1 MARRYS
7 RKSSGG
13 GTWLGAVLLVAAII
27 YIIKILLPILLIIG
41 IVAAG
46 YGIYYYSKQQAK
58 GGIVLSSLALIFCLG
73 LGGFGLANFGEDE
86 TETAISSSF
95 ASSSIAHESTTTSS
109 TSISTTQSTTSNSST
124 VSTTTPTTSTTST
137 QPQASMDPASFL
149 IHKPANQKISVT
161 VSKFVDGD
169 TTYFMLGSQMIK
181 VRYLLIDTP
190 ETRYNQPYAAQSKD
204 RVKQIL
210 SQAQSIEV
218 AYDIGQKQDHYGR
231 ELMYV
236 FADGKLVQEILA
248 AEGLAMVRYVTPPNT
263 QYLDQVQAAE
273 NQAKTAQRNIWSV
286 AGYADG
292 QGYHTNVQ
300 STQTPA
306 THQAP
311 APATTDTNGETQY
324 VDANGNGLIKGS
336 SSGIYHIPG
345 SKYYDKTTH
354 PVRMFKTISE
364 AEQAGYRA
372 PKR

>member
-13 GTWLGAVLLVAAII
+13 GEWLGAVLLVAAII
-27 YIIKILLPILLIIG
+27 YIIKILLPVLLIIG

-86 TETAISSSF
+86 TETAIISSF

-124 VSTTTPTTSTTST
+124 TST
-137 QPQASMDPASFL
+137 QPQVSMDPASFL
-149 IHKPANQKISVT
+149 IHKPASQKMIAT

-190 ETRYNQPYAAQSKD
+190 ETRYNQPYAAQAKD

-273 NQAKTAQRNIWSV
+273 NKAKTAQHNIWSV

>member
-27 YIIKILLPILLIIG
+27 YIIKILLPVLLIIG

-73 LGGFGLANFGEDE
+73 LGGLGLANFGEDE

-109 TSISTTQSTTSNSST
+109 TSISTTQNTTSNSST

-137 QPQASMDPASFL
+137 QTQASMEPASFL
-149 IHKPANQKISVT
+149 IHNPANQKIAVT

-190 ETRYNQPYAAQSKD
+190 ETRYNQPYAAQAKD

-273 NQAKTAQRNIWSV
+273 NQAKTAQHNIWSV

>member
-1 MARRYS
+1 MSRRYS

-13 GTWLGAVLLVAAII
+13 GTWLGVVLLVAAII
-27 YIIKILLPILLIIG
+27 YIIKILLPLLLIIG
-41 IVAAG
+41 IAAAG

-86 TETAISSSF
+86 TETTISSSF

-109 TSISTTQSTTSNSST
+109 TSIGTTQSTTSNSST
-124 VSTTTPTTSTTST
+124 LSTTTPTTSTTSAQT
-137 QPQASMDPASFL
+137 QASMEPASLL
-149 IHKPANQKISVT
+149 IHKPANQKIAVT

-169 TTYFMLGSQMIK
+169 TTYFMLGSQMLK

-190 ETRYNQPYAAQSKD
+190 ETRYNQPYAAQAKE
-204 RVKQIL
+204 RVTQIL

-273 NQAKTAQRNIWSV
+273 NQAKTAHRNIWSV

-292 QGYHTNVQ
+292 QGYHTNAQ
-300 STQTPA
+300 SAQTPA

-311 APATTDTNGETQY
+311 AAATTDANGETQY

-345 SKYYDKTTH
+345 SKYYDKTMH

-372 PKR
+372 PK